1 MDFYKEEVECR
12 AFRRKLNG
20 IDVHEIMW
28 SVMHAG
34 LHIKAIQLYLTLLA
48 AGNTSCDI
56 TMYGNKLMQ
65 LISFLDCEKYSYYS
79 HISYILTMKC
89 QLLTVTT

>member
-1 MDFYKEEVECR
+1 MDISKEEVECR
-12 AFRRKLNG
+12 PFRRKLSG

-28 SVMHAG
+28 SVMYAG
-34 LHIKAIQLYLTLLA
+34 LQTKVIQLQLTLLA
-48 AGNTSCDI
+48 VDNTSCDI
-56 TMYGNKLMQ
+56 TMCGNKLMQ

-79 HISYILTMKC
+79 HILYILTMKC